1 MNTVEIRPGV
11 ALAYEDDCFGA
22 PWRARASVVMIHGNA
37 ESSRAWFAWVPHLA
51 ARWRVIRPDL
61 PGFGASPAPARYGW
75 SVTEL
80 AADIGHFLDGLGIE
94 KCHLVGAKYG
104 GSACIAFA
112 SANPHRLRSLAL
124 FGSPVR
130 GSGAGNA
137 DLIRQ
142 KGVRQWAADT
152 MRARLGSAAS
162 EAQMRWWA
170 DELMGKTDARAA
182 LAASSARID
191 MELEGTLSRITV
203 PVLIV
208 TSQES
213 GLQSVAA
220 VQQYA
225 ARLPDARVIVLPGDS
240 YHVAA
245 SEPEVCARHAVAF
258 LEGVDAADAKRG
270 GSSVPLPL
278 VGRGQGWGSP

>member
-11 ALAYEDDCFGA
+11 ALAYEDDWFGP
-22 PWRARASVVMIHGNA
+22 PWTVPQSVVMIHGNA
-37 ESSRAWFAWVPHLA
+37 ESSRAWFAWVPRLA
-51 ARWRVIRPDL
+51 ARYRVIRPDL
-61 PGFGASPAPARYGW
+61 PGFGASPAPAHYGW
-75 SVTEL
+75 SVGEL
-80 AADIGHFLDGLGIE
+80 AADIGHFLDALGIA

-112 SANPHRLRSLAL
+112 SQNADRLHSLAL

-130 GSGAGNA
+130 GSGTGNA

-142 KGVRQWAADT
+142 KGVRAWAAET
-152 MRARLGSAAS
+152 MRARLGSAAPP
-162 EAQMRWWA
+162 AQVAWWA
-170 DELMGKTDARAA
+170 DELMGRTSARAA
-182 LAASSARID
+182 LAASSARIG
-191 MELEGTLSRITV
+191 MELEEKLPQIGV

-220 VQQYA
+220 VNDYA

-245 SEPEVCARHAVAF
+245 AEPETCVRHAAEFFAAVGAANSNKRIGSIVPSP
-258 LEGVDAADAKRG
+258 LEGE
-270 GSSVPLPL
+270 
-278 VGRGQGWGSP
+278 GQGGG

>member
-1 MNTVEIRPGV
+1 VDRAAVRGDDPRQCGILARLVWLGAAAGG
-11 ALAYEDDCFGA
+11 ALAGDPAGPAGLRRLAGA
-22 PWRARASVVMIHGNA
+22 RALWLERRRARG
-37 ESSRAWFAWVPHLA
+37 
-51 ARWRVIRPDL
+51 
-61 PGFGASPAPARYGW
+61 RYR
-75 SVTEL
+75 
-80 AADIGHFLDGLGIE
+80 HFLDALGIA

-112 SANPHRLRSLAL
+112 SANAHRLHSLAL

-130 GSGAGNA
+130 GSGTGNA

-142 KGVRQWAADT
+142 KGVRAWAAET
-152 MRARLGSAAS
+152 MRARLGSAAPP
-162 EAQMRWWA
+162 AQVAWWA
-170 DELMGKTDARAA
+170 DELMGRTSARAA

-191 MELEGTLSRITV
+191 MELEEKLPRIGV

-220 VQQYA
+220 VKAYA
-225 ARLPDARVIVLPGDS
+225 ARLPDCRVIVLPGDS

-245 SEPEVCARHAVAF
+245 ADPETCVRHAAEFFEVVAQSHATARERRGSIF
-258 LEGVDAADAKRG
+258 PSPLEGE
-270 GSSVPLPL
+270 
-278 VGRGQGWGSP
+278 GQGGG